1 MVKEASMPAQSEP
14 VHGDDLERAVDDAI
28 AACDGDVRATI
39 RALIV
44 SNSFLHARVER
55 LTDLVSPGF
64 ARGKLSLRDLP

>member
-1 MVKEASMPAQSEP
+1 MEAQPA
-14 VHGDDLERAVDDAI
+14 GDDLEAAVDAAI
-28 AACDGDVRATI
+28 AACDGSARATI

-64 ARGKLSLRDLP
+64 ARGKLSLIDLP